1 MLYKNTKTGA
11 ILDSPFA
18 IAGDNWLPYDQET
31 DDSEVGE
38 AKEKPVEVKPHPPED
53 KTGLTK
59 EAVMNELDALG
70 IEYNK
75 KAKKEDLIKLMM
87 GE

>member
-1 MLYKNTKTGA
+1 MKYINTKTGA
-11 ILDSPFA
+11 VIDSSCL
-18 IAGDNWLPYDQET
+18 IYGGDWVEYGKQEPKK
-31 DDSEVGE
+31 EVI
-38 AKEKPVEVKPHPPED
+38 KEVK
-53 KTGLTK
+53 KTVEETSTDLTK
-59 EAVMNELDALG
+59 EEVMNELDALG